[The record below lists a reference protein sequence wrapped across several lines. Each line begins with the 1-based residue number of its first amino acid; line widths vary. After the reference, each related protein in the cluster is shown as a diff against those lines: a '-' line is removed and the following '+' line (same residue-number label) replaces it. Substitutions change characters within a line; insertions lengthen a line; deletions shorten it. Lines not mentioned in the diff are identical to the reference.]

1 MMLVRFSDVFPLK
14 SSRYHE
20 VTGAGA
26 YSFASVCC
34 GYTAGKAIWFVEGW
48 MHEVVNPLG
57 LQTHCDPHQVL
68 IGKCSNPTDVLAASE
83 EALRSGVVSLV
94 IAELTKPLSLTA
106 GRRLQLAA
114 EAGGSSGLMIV
125 RDGMGSNATQTRWH
139 VSPVYSSN
147 DSTQM
152 RWSLIKNKY
161 GTCMDWEVRW
171 DEAARRIFVVS
182 QHVQR
187 TGVTQA
193 AL

>member
-1 MMLVRFSDVFPLK
+1 MHPRFSDLFPLK
-14 SSRYHE
+14 PSRYLE
-20 VTGAGA
+20 VTGPSAHT
-26 YSFASVCC
+26 FASVCC
-34 GYTAGKAIWFVEGW
+34 GNTTGVAIWFVEAW
-48 MHEVVNPLG
+48 ITEMVTPLG

-68 IGKCSNPTDVLAASE
+68 IGKCSTPIDVLAATE

-114 EAGGSSGLMIV
+114 EAGRATGLMIV
-125 RDGMGSNATQTRWH
+125 GDGMGSNATQTRWH
-139 VSPVYSSN
+139 VSPTFSPD

-152 RWSLIKNKY
+152 RWSLIKNKS
-161 GTCMDWEVRW
+161 GTIADWEVRW
-171 DEAARRIFVVS
+171 NEKTRRIFVVP

-187 TGVTQA
+187 TGVAQA

>member
-1 MMLVRFSDVFPLK
+1 MPICVSDVFPLK
-14 SSRYHE
+14 PARYHE
-20 VTGAGA
+20 VTGPGS

-34 GYTAGKAIWFVEGW
+34 GNTAGTTIWFVEGW
-48 MHEVVNPLG
+48 IQEVMNPLG

-68 IGKCSNPTDVLAASE
+68 IGKCSSPTDVLAASE

-114 EAGGSSGLMIV
+114 EAGGSTGLMIV

-139 VSPVYSSN
+139 VSPVFSPS

-152 RWSLIKNKY
+152 RWSLIKNKS
-161 GTCMDWEVRW
+161 GTCTDWDVRW
-171 DEAARRIFVVS
+171 DEAARRIFVVP

-187 TGVTQA
+187 TGVAQA

>member
-1 MMLVRFSDVFPLK
+1 MPIQLSDVFPLK

-26 YSFASVCC
+26 YSFASICC
-34 GYTAGKAIWFVEGW
+34 GKAAGNAIWFLEGR

-57 LQTHCDPHQVL
+57 LQAHCDPHQVL
-68 IGKCSNPTDVLAASE
+68 VGKCSNPTDVLAVTE
-83 EALRSGVVSLV
+83 DALRSGVVSLV

-114 EAGGSSGLMIV
+114 EAGGSTGLIIV
-125 RDGMGSNATQTRWH
+125 SDGMGSNATQTRWH
-139 VSPVYSSN
+139 VSPVYSSG

-152 RWSLIKNKY
+152 RWSLIKNKS
-161 GTCMDWEVRW
+161 GTCENWEVRW

-182 QHVQR
+182 EHVQR
-187 TGVTQA
+187 SGIAQA